1 MTQIEQQAAFL
12 KDAAKLILEAAS
24 YDLVVTEGELFIT
37 PREQP
42 MEADN
47 DANRS
52 GIFYDLNHDR
62 LAINLNFYKIAPTG
76 FLELTYAKSD
86 IQKLGDW
93 WESLYPL
100 NKWGGNFDTL
110 LYTPHFHRNEC

>member
-1 MTQIEQQAAFL
+1 MTLFRRDETSLRRCIIRWIGRF
-12 KDAAKLILEAAS
+12 
-24 YDLVVTEGELFIT
+24 DLVVTGGELFIT
-37 PREQP
+37 REQQKLDI
-42 MEADN
+42 EV
-47 DANRS
+47 NRS
-52 GIFYDLNHDR
+52 EIFYDLNHDR